1 MYLEFLFVLFFY
13 IISLKCRD
21 FLLEIVIPAG
31 IALAY
36 YFLSQNAHEDIL
48 KESLSFLRIL
58 LGFTMAS
65 LALFLTKNP
74 NLEEVMQCMT
84 ERYVNNKQLSLYE
97 YIVLSFTYLIII
109 ESFIH
114 FFYFLYKLRPIGLS
128 LDMEFILKAVY
139 VYLFFHI
146 LLATIRAITE
156 VYQTLIGR
164 KKNGNNYYNK
174 V

>member
-21 FLLEIVIPAG
+21 ALFEIIIPAA

-36 YFLSQNAHEDIL
+36 FFLSPIANDDIL
-48 KESLSFLRIL
+48 RESLSFLRIL

-84 ERYVNNKQLSLYE
+84 ERFVNKKNLSLYD

-114 FFYFLYKLRPIGLS
+114 FFYFLYKLLPVDLS
-128 LDMEFILKAVY
+128 LNAELILKTVY

-156 VYQTLIGR
+156 VYHTLIGR
-164 KKNGNNYYNK
+164 KKKG
-174 V
+174 